1 METRKY
7 AWSFAELVDRL
18 SIVIQKI
25 AHSETEDMRELFAQ
39 ERDLIIHDIDL
50 YISEGVKMDGKML
63 SDAMSLQIV
72 NCAIWNGESAG
83 RGDGKEKN
91 YELTHALNS
100 NRAEVKK
107 HISERANGRVDYKL
121 NYGKSIWNLKL

>member
-1 METRKY
+1 METRRY
-7 AWSFAELVDRL
+7 QWSFAELIDRL

-25 AHSETEDMRELFAQ
+25 IYSETEEMRDLFAQ
-39 ERDLIIHDIDL
+39 ERNDIIHDLDL
-50 YISEGVKMDGKML
+50 FIAEGVEVDGKML

-83 RGDGKEKN
+83 RGDGGEKN
-91 YELTHALNS
+91 YALTHALNS

-107 HISERANGRVDYKL
+107 NISERANGRVDHKL
-121 NYGKSIWNLKL
+121 NYGLGAWDLKL